1 MFYNAAQY
9 YQEGYAISRAYS
21 VCLTVQKITRKVV
34 YRDLDQI
41 FCMDSLWDKQNM
53 INFCEWSAS
62 YPIAL

>member
-41 FCMDSLWDKQNM
+41 FCMDSL
-53 INFCEWSAS
+53 
-62 YPIAL
+62 